1 MGVGTAGEVVPGAG
15 AGAVGERRGLGS
27 GRHGGRRQQRGET
40 AQAHTGQAPAQPL
53 ARAVSAVRPAGT

>member
-1 MGVGTAGEVVPGAG
+1 
-15 AGAVGERRGLGS
+15 VGERRGLGS